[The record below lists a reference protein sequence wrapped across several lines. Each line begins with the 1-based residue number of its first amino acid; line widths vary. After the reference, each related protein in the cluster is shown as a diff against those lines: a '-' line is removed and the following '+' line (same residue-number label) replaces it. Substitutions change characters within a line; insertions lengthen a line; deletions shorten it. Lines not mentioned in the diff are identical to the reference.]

1 MRRCG
6 IQIIK
11 RGSGLMKDVPSL
23 VVWEKTRRWIKT
35 QINGWIVAHR
45 DQKAHY
51 TLGNQRN
58 KNKYL
63 HEIEDIQSLA
73 MKCFF
78 LFLLPDR
85 VLDSG
90 NTKKKDFFLF
100 LSTQAINIK
109 IWKNSWNFYWKR
121 YSMLFICSGW
131 VGACVL
137 YLEL

>member
-11 RGSGLMKDVPSL
+11 RGNGLMKCVPSL
-23 VVWEKTRRWIKT
+23 VAWEKTRRWIKT
-35 QINGWIVAHR
+35 EINGWFVSHR
-45 DQKAHY
+45 DQKTHH
-51 TLGNQRN
+51 TLGNQRS

-90 NTKKKDFFLF
+90 NTEIKGFLLF
-100 LSTQAINIK
+100 LSLQAINIK
-109 IWKNSWNFYWKR
+109 TWKNSWNFIGKGIKCC
-121 YSMLFICSGW
+121 LHVLDEW
-131 VGACVL
+131 VHIL
-137 YLEL
+137 